1 MTITPEQLEQFI
13 RIYNTLFQIS
23 TKGEETLIMADC
35 LRALDYNITS
45 IKNNPQ
51 AVDNNINTRAE

>member
-35 LRALDYNITS
+35 LRALDQNITS

-51 AVDNNINTRAE
+51 AVDDNTNTRVE

>member
-35 LRALDYNITS
+35 LRALDQNITS
-45 IKNNPQ
+45 INNNPQ